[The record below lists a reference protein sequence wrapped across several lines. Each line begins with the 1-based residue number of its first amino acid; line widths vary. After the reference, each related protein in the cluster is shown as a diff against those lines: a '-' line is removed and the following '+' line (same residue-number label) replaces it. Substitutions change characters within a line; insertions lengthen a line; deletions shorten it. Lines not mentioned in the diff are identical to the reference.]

1 VYVPAIGYKWEGFW
15 RIDVE
20 PSPKLHDQPV
30 TVPVD
35 VSENT
40 TFIGAAPAVGPL
52 TKSATGAGSI
62 TAMYEGF
69 TSLSDPPG
77 PVAVNPTL

>member
-1 VYVPAIGYKWEGFW
+1 
-15 RIDVE
+15 
-20 PSPKLHDQPV
+20 V